1 MKQENK
7 IDNVI
12 FVVWDE
18 ESDWQTKVDRSLSK
32 QMPQEEEEEEEE
44 EQGLGKSGSSSIG
57 WTLRMWRIF
66 SGRTWVDVDRFTS
79 EFPTANNILI

>member
-7 IDNVI
+7 IYNVI

-32 QMPQEEEEEEEE
+32 QMPLPQEDE
-44 EQGLGKSGSSSIG
+44 EQGLGKSGSSSI
-57 WTLRMWRIF
+57 R
-66 SGRTWVDVDRFTS
+66 
-79 EFPTANNILI
+79 